1 MFNPKKGKTIKR
13 HQKIIYWNSN
23 NTIPWFFI
31 LVFVSLRTRRPFG
44 GINAL
49 KTEHLFINAC
59 YNLAVIPEHFTNQW
73 FSVTISLLLQNGH
86 QIWNLDSMCFVK
98 ITKRSDFLKHKL
110 QMFVFPRTRLNWYPI
125 INNLSVQREQY
136 KFVYRNM
143 VTSEELIHGQRTAAT
158 FWIFNITFLFYVK
171 T

>member
-23 NTIPWFFI
+23 NTISWFCI
-31 LVFVSLRTRRPFG
+31 LVFVSPRTRRPFG

-59 YNLAVIPEHFTNQW
+59 YNLAVIPEHFTNQS
-73 FSVTISLLLQNGH
+73 FSVTISLLLQNNY

-98 ITKRSDFLKHKL
+98 ITKRSDFLKHKPQNHSL
-110 QMFVFPRTRLNWYPI
+110 KCMFYILIYTPKRATYP
-125 INNLSVQREQY
+125 LRY
-136 KFVYRNM
+136 KHLETDFKK
-143 VTSEELIHGQRTAAT
+143 I
-158 FWIFNITFLFYVK
+158 
-171 T
+171 